1 MMDRLTRRLNAVLL
15 SIALVV
21 LVAGAATAS
30 YLALRSFEESLIPE
44 MDQKAVLIGRTV
56 TEQISRAVDVGL
68 RFERLVGMDALLN
81 QTVTDITDLEY
92 LVVTNLKGHI
102 LYAGGP
108 DPIVHA
114 GIFLPT
120 PAITL
125 TPPDFEPGSKP
136 LERLDFQDI
145 GLYRNTAMPIM
156 AGAGVEAV
164 AVGILNVGMSRAYA
178 RQKLAEISYDLMVVL
193 FVSLLVTF
201 ELLVIVVSAG
211 ITRPI
216 QVVQAAM
223 RRVAAGDL
231 REPSRTVRETEQNR
245 IVQLCNTAVHR
256 LNERYRQIK
265 ARSDRSLLRPEA
277 DTPAEAETEAGPL
290 RRLAGSLTPLERRYR
305 FGDDRDTLAPRETG
319 DNSLAYVRA
328 PLFTFMLSEELSRS
342 FFPVYAAGM
351 TDTLDFLPIRFAV
364 ALPLSLFML
373 IVALSQPIAG
383 RWSERIGR
391 RRALLIGAFCGACGQ
406 VLTATATTMAALL
419 AWKGLCGI
427 GYGIVFITCQ
437 GYVAAHTTTEN
448 RAQGMGVF
456 VTVIMS
462 AILCGPAIGGILA
475 DRIGHRPTFVLAGAV
490 ALLSALLI
498 TRLIR
503 PGSETPSAMLQRRL
517 TLDDIR
523 SVLGDRRLMALML
536 CAAVPGK
543 MILTGFLYFLVPLYL
558 HEMGESQSTVGRFI
572 MAFGIIMVFL
582 TPLTARLADRLG
594 ARIGFVVLGGLIA
607 GSGTLAALVG
617 DSPWPVLTAI
627 VALGLAQALSTAPML
642 AMVPEISDSG
652 RHGVDQTTVIG
663 IFRLIERLGSA
674 IGPFAAAALLTIF
687 GYAWAIAGLGLI
699 VAGLAIVLL
708 LVFATHHPPS
718 PLAPVAPEQ
727 RVPETV

>member
-1 MMDRLTRRLNAVLL
+1 MMDRLTRRLNAILL

-21 LVAGAATAS
+21 LVAGAATSS
-30 YLALRSFEESLIPE
+30 YLALRSFEESLVPE

-56 TEQISRAVDVGL
+56 AEQISRAVEVGF
-68 RFERLVGMDALLN
+68 RFERLVGMDALLI
-81 QTVTDITDLEY
+81 QIVKDITDLEY
-92 LVVTNLKGHI
+92 LAVTDLEGRI

-114 GIFLPT
+114 GVFLPT
-120 PAITL
+120 AALARPGSG
-125 TPPDFEPGSKP
+125 PEPGTP
-136 LERLDFQDI
+136 ERPERPERLVFQDI
-145 GLYRNTAMPIM
+145 GLYRNTAMPIK
-156 AGAGVEAV
+156 AETG

-178 RQKLAEISYDLMVVL
+178 RQKLAEIAYDLMVVL

-201 ELLVIVVSAG
+201 ELLIIVVSAG

-216 QVVQAAM
+216 QVVHAAM

-231 REPSRTVRETEQNR
+231 REPPRTVRQTEQNR

-256 LNERYRQIK
+256 LNARYRRLK
-265 ARSDRSLLRPEA
+265 ARAGRSRLRCDA
-277 DTPAEAETEAGPL
+277 DADPGPA
-290 RRLAGSLTPLERRYR
+290 RRLAGSLAALERRYR

-351 TDTLDFLPIRFAV
+351 ADTVDFLPIRFAV

-406 VLTATATTMAALL
+406 VLTATATTMATLL
-419 AWKGLCGI
+419 AWKGLCGV
-427 GYGIVFITCQ
+427 GYGIVFIACQ
-437 GYVAAHTTTEN
+437 GYVAAHTTPEN

-475 DRIGHRPTFVLAGAV
+475 DRIGHRATFVLAGAV
-490 ALLSALLI
+490 ALLSAALI
-498 TRLIR
+498 ARLIR
-503 PGSETPSAMLQRRL
+503 PGSETPSTALQRRL
-517 TLDDIR
+517 TLGDVR
-523 SVLGDRRLMALML
+523 AVLGDRRLVALML

-558 HEMGESQSTVGRFI
+558 HEMGESQSTIGRFI

-582 TPLTARLADRLG
+582 TPLAARLADRLG

-607 GSGTLAALVG
+607 GTGTLAALAG
-617 DSPWPVLTAI
+617 DSSWPVLAAI

-642 AMVPEISDSG
+642 AMVPEIGHSG

-663 IFRLIERLGSA
+663 IFRLIERLGST
-674 IGPFAAAALLTIF
+674 IGPFVAAALLTAF

-699 VAGLAIVLL
+699 VAGLALLLL
-708 LVFATHHPPS
+708 LVFARRRPP
-718 PLAPVAPEQ
+718 PAAPVATGAGQRMPE
-727 RVPETV
+727 VV

>member
-21 LVAGAATAS
+21 LVAGAATSS
-30 YLALRSFEESLIPE
+30 YLALRSFEESLVPE

-56 TEQISRAVDVGL
+56 TEQISRAVEVGF
-68 RFERLVGMDALLN
+68 RFERLVGMDALLI
-81 QTVTDITDLEY
+81 QIVKDITDLEY
-92 LVVTNLKGHI
+92 LAVTDLEGRI

-108 DPIVHA
+108 DPIVQA
-114 GIFLPT
+114 GVFLPAT
-120 PAITL
+120 ALARPESGA
-125 TPPDFEPGSKP
+125 P
-136 LERLDFQDI
+136 ERLVFQDI
-145 GLYRNTAMPIM
+145 GLYRNTAMPIL
-156 AGAGVEAV
+156 AGAGTEAGTEAGTIG

-178 RQKLAEISYDLMVVL
+178 RQKLAEIAYDLMVVL

-201 ELLVIVVSAG
+201 ELLIIVVSAG

-216 QVVQAAM
+216 QVVHAAM

-231 REPSRTVRETEQNR
+231 REPLRTVRQTEQNR

-256 LNERYRQIK
+256 LNERYRRLK
-265 ARSDRSLLRPEA
+265 AQAGRSRLRSDA
-277 DTPAEAETEAGPL
+277 DPDADAGL
-290 RRLAGSLTPLERRYR
+290 ARRLAGSLAALERRYR

-319 DNSLAYVRA
+319 DNSLAYIRA

-351 TDTLDFLPIRFAV
+351 ADTVDFLPIRFAV

-406 VLTATATTMAALL
+406 VLTATATTMATLL
-419 AWKGLCGI
+419 VWKGLCGV
-427 GYGIVFITCQ
+427 GYGIVFIACQ
-437 GYVAAHTTTEN
+437 GYVAAHTSTEN

-456 VTVIMS
+456 VTVVMS

-490 ALLSALLI
+490 ALLSAALI
-498 TRLIR
+498 ARLIR
-503 PGSETPSAMLQRRL
+503 PGSETPPAMHQRRL
-517 TLDDIR
+517 TLGDVR
-523 SVLGDRRLMALML
+523 AVLGDRRLVALML

-558 HEMGESQSTVGRFI
+558 HEMGESQSTIGRFI

-582 TPLTARLADRLG
+582 TPLAARLADRLG

-607 GSGTLAALVG
+607 GTGTLAALAG
-617 DSPWPVLTAI
+617 NSSWPVLVAI

-642 AMVPEISDSG
+642 AMVPEIGHSG

-674 IGPFAAAALLTIF
+674 IGPFVAAALLTAF
-687 GYAWAIAGLGLI
+687 GYPWAIAGLGLI
-699 VAGLAIVLL
+699 VAGLAVLL
-708 LVFATHHPPS
+708 LVFTTRRHPPA
-718 PLAPVAPEQ
+718 APTVQRMPEP
-727 RVPETV
+727 V